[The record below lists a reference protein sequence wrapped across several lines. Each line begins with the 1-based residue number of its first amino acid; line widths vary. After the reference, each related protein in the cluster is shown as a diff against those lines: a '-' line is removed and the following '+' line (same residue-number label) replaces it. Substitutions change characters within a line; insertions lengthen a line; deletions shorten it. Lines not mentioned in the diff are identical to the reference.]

1 MLAHTTRALQLLFQ
15 TIAEVDT
22 LDELARV
29 GTIAVELYEGDDAV
43 LRELMQ
49 AIEARATAI
58 RKQLRLFP
66 APPVEVQPDVDL
78 EPAPQELVREWCA
91 QVRTMG
97 PDELNAIEDL
107 VHKHSQRASLGDLRW
122 ASQHRQRDLAQ

>member
-29 GTIAVELYEGDDAV
+29 GTVAVELYEGDNAV

-49 AIEARATAI
+49 AIQARATAI
-58 RKQLRLFP
+58 REQLRLFP
-66 APPVEVQPDVDL
+66 APPVEPPPAAAL
-78 EPAPQELVREWCA
+78 APAPPDLLKEWCA

-97 PDELNAIEDL
+97 PDELDAIEVL
-107 VHKHSQRASLGDLRW
+107 THTHWERASLGDLRW
-122 ASQHRQRDLAQ
+122 AIQQRRRELAQ

>member
-29 GTIAVELYEGDDAV
+29 GTVSVELYEGDASV

-49 AIEARATAI
+49 AIEARATTI
-58 RKQLRLFP
+58 REQLRLIP
-66 APPVEVQPDVDL
+66 ATPAEVPT
-78 EPAPQELVREWCA
+78 PQELVRE
-91 QVRTMG
+91 
-97 PDELNAIEDL
+97 
-107 VHKHSQRASLGDLRW
+107 
-122 ASQHRQRDLAQ
+122 